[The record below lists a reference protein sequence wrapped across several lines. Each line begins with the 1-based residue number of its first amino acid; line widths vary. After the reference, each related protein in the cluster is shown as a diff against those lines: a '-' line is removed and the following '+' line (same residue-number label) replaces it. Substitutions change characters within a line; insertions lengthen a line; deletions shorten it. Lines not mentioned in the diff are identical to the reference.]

1 MAHVIEQIDTTTAPE
16 TKLAELHDY
25 YVVVEAEDMPGD
37 PSTPSAVRILEW
49 RHIPTRFPQFRWI
62 LRDDEGIAAV
72 AVATYDLEENLEN
85 GFGRIHVHPAKRGR
99 GHARA
104 IATPMLDHLEKAGR
118 IRFDTWIKDGE
129 PAEQIARHIGLKP
142 VMGEKRSRLRIEDID
157 TDLMDSWIERAGLR
171 ASDYELVYYQS
182 PLPDDIVQKFC
193 DLTSVM
199 NTAPREDYV
208 VDDDTLSVENWREM
222 ESNVID
228 SQCRLH
234 NLIAVHRPTGD
245 LVGYTLI
252 KTQDLQPEL
261 GWQWDTGVDPA
272 HRNKGL
278 GRWLK
283 AAMIKRVT
291 ELHPDLAR
299 VDTWNAG
306 SNEPMLNINFA
317 MGFEPVHVSNTWQG
331 PLADVRERFRA

>member
-1 MAHVIEQIDTTTAPE
+1 MAHTIEQIDTATAPE
-16 TKLAELHDY
+16 TLMAELHDY

-37 PSTPSAVRILEW
+37 PPTPSAVRIADW
-49 RHIPTRFPQFRWI
+49 RHVPTRFPQVRWI
-62 LRDDEGIAAV
+62 LRDDDGIAAV

-85 GFGRIHVHPAKRGR
+85 GFGRIHVHPSKRGR
-99 GHARA
+99 GYARA
-104 IATPMLDHLEKAGR
+104 IATLMLDHLEEAGR
-118 IRFDTWIKDGE
+118 IRFDTWIKEGE

-142 VMGEKRSRLRIEDID
+142 VYGEKRSRLRIEDLD
-157 TDLMDSWIERAGLR
+157 MDLMDSWIERAGLR
-171 ASDYELVYYQS
+171 ASDYELVYYRS

-193 DLTSVM
+193 DLTSIM
-199 NTAPREDYV
+199 NTAPREDYE
-208 VDDDTLSVENWREM
+208 VDDDTLSVEDWREM

-228 SQCRLH
+228 SKCQLH

-245 LVGYTLI
+245 FAGYTQI

-283 AAMIKRVT
+283 AAMIKRVM
-291 ELHPDLAR
+291 ELHPDLER
-299 VDTWNAG
+299 IDTWNAG
-306 SNEPMLNINFA
+306 SNEPMLNINVA
-317 MGFEPVHVSNTWQG
+317 MGFKPVHVSNTWQG

>member
-1 MAHVIEQIDTTTAPE
+1 MAHAIEQIDPTEAPE
-16 TKLAELHDY
+16 TLLAELHDY

-37 PSTPSAVRILEW
+37 PPTPSAVRIAGW
-49 RHIPTRFPQFRWI
+49 RHVPTRFPEFRWI
-62 LRDDEGIAAV
+62 LRDDDGIAAV
-72 AVATYDLEENLEN
+72 AVATYDIEENLEN

-99 GHARA
+99 GYARA
-104 IATPMLDHLEKAGR
+104 IATPTLDHLEKAGR
-118 IRFDTWIKDGE
+118 NRFATWIKEGE

-142 VMGEKRSRLRIEDID
+142 VIREKRSRLRTGDID
-157 TDLMDSWIERAGLR
+157 MDLMDRWIEQAGLR
-171 ASDYELVYYQS
+171 ASDYELIYYRS

-193 DLTSVM
+193 DLMSIM
-199 NTAPREDYV
+199 NTAPREDFV
-208 VDDDTLSVENWREM
+208 MDDETMSVENWREM
-222 ESNVID
+222 ESKVID
-228 SQCRLH
+228 AQCRLH

-245 LVGYTLI
+245 FAGFTQI
-252 KTQDLQPEL
+252 ETQDLQPEL
-261 GWQWDTGVDPA
+261 GWQGDTGVDPA

-283 AAMIKRVT
+283 AAMIKRVM
-291 ELHPDLAR
+291 ELHPDLER

-331 PLADVRERFRA
+331 SLAEVRERFRA